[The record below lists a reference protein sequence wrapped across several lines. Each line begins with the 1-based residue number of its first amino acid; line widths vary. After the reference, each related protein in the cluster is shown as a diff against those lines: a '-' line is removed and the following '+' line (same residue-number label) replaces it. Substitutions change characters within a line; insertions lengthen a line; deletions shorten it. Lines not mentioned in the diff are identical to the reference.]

1 MVVDNMETEMSGD
14 KLEEYFKKTIR
25 ALLREAVRR
34 GIFREDQRIEDI
46 LKENLL
52 EDLKRARKQGS
63 KNP

>member
-1 MVVDNMETEMSGD
+1 MDNMETEMSGD